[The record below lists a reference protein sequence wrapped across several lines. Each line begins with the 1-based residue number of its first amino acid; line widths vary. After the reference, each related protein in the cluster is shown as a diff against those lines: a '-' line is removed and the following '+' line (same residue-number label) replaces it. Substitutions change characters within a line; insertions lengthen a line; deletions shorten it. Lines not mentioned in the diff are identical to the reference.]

1 MLLIEVADSSTGRS
15 ESAANDWGPDPGSGH
30 SSSSRTGRTT
40 IYGEEPPSR
49 QWNLRL
55 RGEASAKLDD
65 PQGGVAVTR
74 EREMDLLNDGTLN
87 NALAGWTGASWS
99 YK

>member
-1 MLLIEVADSSTGRS
+1 MLLIEVGDSSTGRS
-15 ESAANDWGPDPGSGH
+15 ESAANDLGDPGSGH
-30 SSSSRTGRTT
+30 SSTGRTT

-65 PQGGVAVTR
+65 PQGGVAVARAR
-74 EREMDLLNDGTLN
+74 ER
-87 NALAGWTGASWS
+87 
-99 YK
+99 

>member
-1 MLLIEVADSSTGRS
+1 MKSEIPRLGPSPWPMIGDS
-15 ESAANDWGPDPGSGH
+15 GSGP
-30 SSSSRTGRTT
+30 SSRLGSSGRTT

-65 PQGGVAVTR
+65 PQGGGAVTR
-74 EREMDLLNDGTLN
+74 ERERDGP
-87 NALAGWTGASWS
+87 A
-99 YK
+99 K